1 MRRRGMRAVSKL
13 VAVVSLVALFSSLV
27 RSATVTGN
35 VKGPDGTP
43 FEGAF
48 VQAINAK
55 THISVS
61 VLSDKQGRYRVEN
74 LPAGEYQ
81 VRVRAV
87 GFTTDP
93 HSAVN
98 LSADQNVS
106 FEFALQKG
114 AVRWSDLNLYQG
126 KKLMPEGKGKETL
139 STNCFICH
147 GFQTRMASVRRDEEG
162 WRDRVDYMRQSMAFQ
177 LSERI
182 TDEKANELVAY
193 LNSTFGQD
201 STVPRSPADLP
212 GYKDTVR
219 PFSDEAMNIVYVEYD
234 VSGSKGLPWSAA
246 PDKDGNFW
254 MPYYGRGNEVARLNP
269 KTGEVK
275 RFPLPFEETAGVHSA
290 FPTPDGNVWFT
301 EFALNR
307 IAKLDPRTGKITEY
321 QDSGDVP
328 GERPGKHTI
337 RVDARGNAWTSGS
350 PLSKFDPETGKFTHF
365 MEVPSSYG
373 ITFDRSG
380 NVWFCVLKDDGT
392 IGRIDAK
399 TEKVKQWNPPT
410 HGRPQRLAIDSNDIV
425 YFGER
430 LGNKIG
436 RFDPKTETFKEYP
449 LPGPSAT
456 PYALAVDKNK
466 TVWYASTE
474 QDLIGNLDPSTGKVV
489 EYPFPHSEAMMREF
503 FLDSQGRIW
512 FGTPTNNRVGY
523 FYLTGTNERAS
534 K

>member
-1 MRRRGMRAVSKL
+1 MRSFRYFLTFLGLIAACSLSARA
-13 VAVVSLVALFSSLV
+13 
-27 RSATVTGN
+27 ATVTGT
-35 VKGPDGTP
+35 VKGPDGSP
-43 FEGAF
+43 FMGAF
-48 VQAINAK
+48 VQARNQQNHMSI
-55 THISVS
+55 S
-61 VLSDKQGRYRVEN
+61 VLSDKLGRYRIEN
-74 LPAGEYQ
+74 VPAGQYQ
-81 VRVRAV
+81 IQIRAV
-87 GFTTDP
+87 GYKVDP
-93 HSAVN
+93 HSDVKLA
-98 LSADQNVS
+98 AEQNVS
-106 FEFALQKG
+106 FDFALQQG
-114 AVRWSDLNLYQG
+114 TVRWSDLNLYQG
-126 KKLMPEGKGKETL
+126 KKLMPEGKGKDAL
-139 STNCFICH
+139 SANCYVCH
-147 GFQTRMASVRRDEEG
+147 GFQTRMASVRRDEDG
-162 WRDRVDYMRQSMAFQ
+162 WRDRVNYMRQAMAFQ
-177 LSERI
+177 LSARFD
-182 TDEKANELVAY
+182 DEKANAVVSY
-193 LNSTFGQD
+193 LAHVFGD
-201 STVPRSPADLP
+201 DPTVPQSPVDVA

-219 PFSDEAMNIVYVEYD
+219 PFSEEAMNIAYVEYD

-246 PDKDGNFW
+246 PDRDGNFW

-275 RFPLPFEETAGVHSA
+275 HFPLPFEETAGVHSA

-337 RVDARGNAWTSGS
+337 RVDARGNVWTSGS
-350 PLSKFDPETGKFTHF
+350 PVSKFDPETGKFTHF

-373 ITFDRSG
+373 ITFDKEG
-380 NVWFCVLKDDGT
+380 NVWFCVLKDNGT

-399 TEKVKQWNPPT
+399 TEKVTQWNPPT

-456 PYALAVDKNK
+456 PYALAVDKNN

-474 QDLIGNLDPSTGKVV
+474 QDLIGHLDPNTGKVV

>member
-1 MRRRGMRAVSKL
+1 MRSASKL
-13 VAVVSLVALFSSLV
+13 VALVIFVAVFSSLAHT
-27 RSATVTGN
+27 ATVTGN

-43 FEGAF
+43 FQGAF
-48 VQAINAK
+48 VQAVNAQ
-55 THISVS
+55 THITIS

-87 GFTTDP
+87 GLTADP
-93 HSAVN
+93 RSAVN
-98 LSADQNVS
+98 LSADQNAS

-114 AVRWSDLNLYQG
+114 TVRWSDLNLYQG

-147 GFQTRMASVRRDEEG
+147 GFQTRMSSVRRDEAG

-182 TDEKANELVAY
+182 NDEKANELVSY

-201 STVPRSPADLP
+201 SAVPRSPADLP

-234 VSGSKGLPWSAA
+234 VSGSKGLPWSAS

-275 RFPLPFEETAGVHSA
+275 HFLLPFEETAGVHSVVRA
-290 FPTPDGNVWFT
+290 SDGMVYFT
-301 EFALNR
+301 EFALNKL
-307 IAKLDPRTGKITEY
+307 AKLDPNTGKITEFP
-321 QDSGDVP
+321 DPFTMPD
-328 GERPGKHTI
+328 RRADKHTV
-337 RVDARGNAWTSGS
+337 RVDAKGNLWSSGS
-350 PLSKFDPETGKFTHF
+350 PLSKYDQETGKYTHF

-373 ITFDRSG
+373 ITFDKDG
-380 NVWFCVLKDDGT
+380 NVWFCVLQKDGK

-399 TEKVKQWNPPT
+399 TEKVTQWSPPT
-410 HGRPQRLAIDSNDIV
+410 QGTPQRLAIDSDGIV
-425 YFGER
+425 WFGER
-430 LGNKIG
+430 TGHKIG
-436 RFDPKTETFKEYP
+436 RFDPKTQTFKEFP
-449 LPGPSAT
+449 LPGPSAS
-456 PYALAVDKNK
+456 PYAITVDKRG
-466 TVWYASTE
+466 VWYASTD
-474 QDLIGNLDPSTGKVV
+474 QDLIGRLDPNTGKVI

-503 FLDSQGRIW
+503 FIDAEGRIW
-512 FGTPTNNRVGY
+512 FATPTNNRVGY
-523 FYLTGTNERAS
+523 FYLTGATERAS

>member
-1 MRRRGMRAVSKL
+1 MRSFRYFLTFLCLIAAGSLSARA
-13 VAVVSLVALFSSLV
+13 
-27 RSATVTGN
+27 ATVTGT
-35 VKGPDGTP
+35 VKGPDGSP
-43 FEGAF
+43 FMGAF
-48 VQAINAK
+48 VQARNQQNHMSI
-55 THISVS
+55 S
-61 VLSDKQGRYRVEN
+61 VLSDKLGRYRIEN
-74 LPAGEYQ
+74 VPAGQYQ
-81 VRVRAV
+81 IQIRAIGYKV
-87 GFTTDP
+87 DP
-93 HSAVN
+93 HSDVKLA
-98 LSADQNVS
+98 AEQNVS
-106 FEFALQKG
+106 FDFALQQG
-114 AVRWSDLNLYQG
+114 TVRWSDLNLYQG
-126 KKLMPEGKGKETL
+126 KKLMPEGKGKEVL
-139 STNCFICH
+139 SANCYVCH
-147 GFQTRMASVRRDEEG
+147 GFQTRMASVRRDEDG
-162 WRDRVDYMRQSMAFQ
+162 WRDRVNYMREAMAFQ
-177 LSERI
+177 LSARFD
-182 TDEKANELVAY
+182 DEKANAVVSY
-193 LNSTFGQD
+193 LAHVFGD
-201 STVPRSPADLP
+201 DPTVPQSPVDVA

-219 PFSDEAMNIVYVEYD
+219 PFSEEAMNIAYVEYD

-254 MPYYGRGNEVARLNP
+254 MPFYGRGNEVARLNP

-275 RFPLPFEETAGVHSA
+275 RFPLPFEQTAGVHSA

-307 IAKLDPRTGKITEY
+307 IAKLDPRSGKITEY

-456 PYALAVDKNK
+456 PYALAVDKNN

-474 QDLIGNLDPSTGKVV
+474 QDLIGHLDPSTGKVV